1 MSRGQHINEL
11 ILFISKDIP
20 PFLIINVECMTIRNQ
35 NFNIFRYYAVV
46 HGLTAMASEK
56 EILNTFILDQCEEWV
71 SSFLRNRSFKLSDQ
85 NKETVTYIV
94 YMCRHKNLLFKSVC
108 NLTGI
113 LFTCKDFWVIALFP
127 AEWINALLDFHFRFT
142 KVSFM
147 K

>member
-85 NKETVTYIV
+85 NKETVTYICAATRTSYV
-94 YMCRHKNLLFKSVC
+94 RVC
-108 NLTGI
+108 VIWLEFCSLVRI
-113 LFTCKDFWVIALFP
+113 FWVIALFP